1 MGVFEGN
8 ISQNINHYIYKKL
21 NMRLVVLSAA
31 VALIFAS
38 CQQPQAKNS
47 PAPAGMVSGPVDS
60 TKFTTIQWLETSKN
74 YGKITEGQKLEVVF
88 RFKNTGDKPL
98 VIESVRPSCGCTVA
112 DPPKEPIA
120 PGAEGEIKGAFDS
133 NGKNGEQHKTIYVSA
148 NTKGTQS
155 HELIFTV
162 DVMKK

>member
-1 MGVFEGN
+1 
-8 ISQNINHYIYKKL
+8 
-21 NMRLVVLSAA
+21 MRLVVLSAA
-31 VALIFAS
+31 IVLALMS
-38 CQQPQAKNS
+38 CQQPQSKNG
-47 PAPAGMVSGPVDS
+47 PAQAGLVTGPVDS
-60 TKFTTIQWLETSKN
+60 TKFTSIEWIEMTKD
-74 YGKITEGQKLEVVF
+74 YGKITEGQKLEVSF

-133 NGKNGEQHKTIYVSA
+133 NGKNGQQHKTIYVAA

-155 HELIFTV
+155 HELTFTV
-162 DVMKK
+162 DVLKK